1 MYFIPVSD
9 HQPINRVPWFI
20 SFQCSHSV
28 RGSIDS
34 FVKRLLQATNIYR
47 IPGRNIRY
55 RFVNDTFKG
64 NTKEE
69 IRNIPQEKY
78 IHRFCEIDL
87 ISYYPGG
94 GGGGGDFFAY
104 LNIKRT
110 WFLAG

>member
-47 IPGRNIRY
+47 IPGRNTRY

-64 NTKEE
+64 NTGKKLETSL
-69 IRNIPQEKY
+69 RKNT
-78 IHRFCEIDL
+78 FIDFVEL
-87 ISYYPGG
+87 I
-94 GGGGGDFFAY
+94 
-104 LNIKRT
+104 
-110 WFLAG
+110 